1 MRLRAQSLFVYGLFA
16 SCLVLGTSS
25 VVTGADSKLIR
36 FQIKD
41 QFDRVHSEEALKSR
55 VVLVL
60 CGDREGSRYQGLWG
74 DRIRDSLRVRDR
86 LSSVLLLDV
95 ADLRGVPFFIKGSVK
110 RKFPR
115 EKAAWVLL
123 DWKGRFAQ
131 AYSFQADSLNLALFD
146 QTGTLVYQVGVQE
159 LDPVELEVL
168 MSRIAQL
175 PRD

>member
-1 MRLRAQSLFVYGLFA
+1 MRLRAQSLFLYGLFA

-95 ADLRGVPFFIKGSVK
+95 ADLRGVQ
-110 RKFPR
+110 RKFRR
-115 EKAAWVLL
+115 ETPAWVLL
-123 DWKGRFAQ
+123 DGKGRVVQ
-131 AYSFQADSLNLALFD
+131 ACSVQADSLNLALFE

-159 LDPVELEVL
+159 PDPVELEVL